1 MKTRLN
7 NLCLAALVG
16 LLAVGCGPDS
26 QSVPDSRDVDME
38 EIRRADLAWVAAQAS
53 DGLDGT
59 MLFYL
64 DDAVL
69 LPPDSPMAI
78 GKEAIRKASATIDSP
93 GFSVSW
99 KPMKIEV
106 ARSGDMAYSIDT
118 FEGTGV
124 DSEGSPIPVKGK
136 AIVIWKKQ
144 PDGSWKVAADM
155 FSPDS
160 PSALS
165 F

>member
-136 AIVIWKKQ
+136 ASVIWKKQ

-160 PSALS
+160 PSAFS